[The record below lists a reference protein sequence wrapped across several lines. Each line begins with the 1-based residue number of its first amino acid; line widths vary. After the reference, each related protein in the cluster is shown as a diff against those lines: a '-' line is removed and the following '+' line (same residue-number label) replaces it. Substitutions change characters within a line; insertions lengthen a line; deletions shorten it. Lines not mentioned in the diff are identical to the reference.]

1 LIGEKVKLILPINS
15 MILISLRIMGAG
27 NGQHRAGVMR
37 NLISGSLIPLHSRKN
52 LMLKVNLLGAIA
64 QNYPPYPISRFM
76 HHGKLGQ
83 LNWKLPIF
91 A

>member
-1 LIGEKVKLILPINS
+1 
-15 MILISLRIMGAG
+15 MGAG
-27 NGQHRAGVMR
+27 NGPLQVGVMR
-37 NLISGSLIPLHSRKN
+37 NLISGSLIQLHSRKN

-64 QNYPPYPISRFM
+64 QNYPPYQISRFM
-76 HHGKLGQ
+76 HLGKLGQ